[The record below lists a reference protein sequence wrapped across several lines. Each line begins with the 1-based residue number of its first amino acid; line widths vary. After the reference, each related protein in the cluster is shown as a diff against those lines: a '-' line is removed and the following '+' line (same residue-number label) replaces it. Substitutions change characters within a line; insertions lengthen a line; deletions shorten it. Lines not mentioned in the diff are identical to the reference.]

1 MNCLLP
7 LLFVIHHI
15 YQYQYYNW
23 RGPLFFVHPL
33 YTEISKMNL
42 NSLQC
47 LDGFIFLYM
56 VTITEKHGESFSV
69 FKYVYFAITG
79 DNNSGSQN
87 PI

>member
-33 YTEISKMNL
+33 YIEEITTPCHVHDIARL
-42 NSLQC
+42 NTLYGRGFPSQIQLPMIPRELQY
-47 LDGFIFLYM
+47 L
-56 VTITEKHGESFSV
+56 
-69 FKYVYFAITG
+69 
-79 DNNSGSQN
+79 
-87 PI
+87 